1 LAGFAIEIDNN
12 ACHDRVNIITQ
23 GIWLCWECS
32 MTAFNRRPKAHGI
45 TVRRPNFQPDAI
57 GRYYYANSPL
67 VSHLLTA
74 LSATF
79 PIGEQFFV
87 HSVRLVRD
95 RIQDATLQTEISA
108 FIGQEA
114 MHSKAHSEFNDSWR
128 RDDYQLDDFVAWIG
142 REDARLKALPT
153 RYQLAITCGVE
164 HFTAMLGEYILSHP
178 EIVDAF
184 DSEAAKLWLWHAIE
198 ESEHKSV
205 AFDAYQATFANLKVR
220 RQTMLSLTPG
230 FLSMIA
236 TATAQ
241 LFWQDRRNSLPRVRD
256 NLRGLRMLGQMMAT
270 LVPEY
275 LDYFK
280 ADFHP
285 AKRDRTALL
294 AVWRQR
300 LAEGQLQA
308 A

>member
-1 LAGFAIEIDNN
+1 
-12 ACHDRVNIITQ
+12 
-23 GIWLCWECS
+23 
-32 MTAFNRRPKAHGI
+32 MTAYKQRPNAQGI
-45 TVRRPNFQPDAI
+45 TVRRAQFQPDAI

-95 RIQDATLQTEISA
+95 RIQDPTLQTEISA

-184 DSEAAKLWLWHAIE
+184 DPESAKLWLWHAIE

-205 AFDAYQATFANLKVR
+205 AFDAYQATFADLKVR

-236 TATAQ
+236 TATTQ
-241 LFWQDRRNSLPRVRD
+241 LFWQDRRNSLPRIRD
-256 NLRGLRMLGQMMAT
+256 NLRGATMLGKMLIT

-285 AKRDRTALL
+285 AQRDRTALL
-294 AVWRQR
+294 TAWRQR
-300 LAEGQLQA
+300 LDNQQLQSVA
-308 A
+308 